1 MTAPDLPTAAAA
13 TAAPLPKI
21 LIVDDHAPNRLALR
35 RLLAKSGAE
44 LVEAD
49 SGNEAL
55 AACLDHRFAL
65 ILLDVNMPEM
75 DGFEVAELLGEDEG
89 SKDTPIIFISAA
101 YDDMNRLRG
110 YGSGAVDYIA
120 KPVNE
125 TILKS
130 KVGVFLELYRRK
142 TELQEALEKL
152 SQHARALEKEIALRR
167 ETEKLAWHRASH
179 DTLTD
184 LPNRMLFMDRLD
196 SAIERSRRHQ
206 RRFGLAY
213 IDIDG
218 FKPVNDTH
226 GHPVGDELLQAIADR
241 LRALLRTEDTVARL
255 GGDEFAVIL
264 ESLAEGEVAGLKVCE
279 VIGHDLRRPYLLAT
293 AGGPVTVTIGASIGL
308 AMFPPHGDS
317 REQLIRAADDA
328 MYAAKRGGRNRCVL
342 ASADLSGGAAA

>member
-1 MTAPDLPTAAAA
+1 MTELECQAEPTG
-13 TAAPLPKI
+13 LPKI
-21 LIVDDHAPNRLALR
+21 LIVDDHAANRLALR
-35 RLLAKSGAE
+35 RLLARSGAE
-44 LVEAD
+44 LIEAD
-49 SGNEAL
+49 SGNQAL
-55 AACLDHRFAL
+55 AACLDHHFAL

-75 DGFEVAELLGEDEG
+75 DNFEVAELLGDDDG

-101 YDDMNRLRG
+101 YDDMHRLRG

-125 TILKS
+125 AILKS

-142 TELQEALEKL
+142 SELQGALEQL
-152 SQHARALEKEIALRR
+152 SAHMRALEQEIALRR

-179 DTLTD
+179 DVLTD

-206 RRFGLAY
+206 RKFGLAY

-218 FKPVNDTH
+218 FKPVNDTW
-226 GHPVGDELLQAIADR
+226 GHPVGDELLKAIADR

-264 ESLAEGEVAGLKVCE
+264 ESLDDGGPAGFRVCE
-279 VIGHDLRRPYLLAT
+279 VIGRDLRRPYVVAT
-293 AGGPVTVTIGASIGL
+293 ANGPVTLEIGASIGL
-308 AMFPPHGDS
+308 AMFPPHGES
-317 REQLIRAADDA
+317 REQLIRAADEA
-328 MYAAKRGGRNRCVL
+328 MYAAKRAGRNRCVV
-342 ASADLSGGAAA
+342 AAFG

>member
-1 MTAPDLPTAAAA
+1 MTDLDAPPAGSPA
-13 TAAPLPKI
+13 LPKI

-35 RLLAKSGAE
+35 RLLARSGAE
-44 LVEAD
+44 LIEAD

-55 AACLDHRFAL
+55 AACLDHDFAL

-89 SKDTPIIFISAA
+89 SRDTPIIFISAA
-101 YDDMNRLRG
+101 YDDLHRLRG

-130 KVGVFLELYRRK
+130 KVAVFLELYRRK
-142 TELQEALEKL
+142 SELQDALEQL
-152 SQHARALEKEIALRR
+152 SQHMRALEREVALRR

-179 DTLTD
+179 DVLTD

-206 RRFGLAY
+206 RKFGLAY

-226 GHPVGDELLQAIADR
+226 GHPVGDELLKAIADR
-241 LRALLRTEDTVARL
+241 LRGLLRTEDTVARL

-264 ESLAEGEVAGLKVCE
+264 ESLDEGEAAGLRVCE
-279 VIGHDLRRPYLLAT
+279 VIVHDLRRPYLLDSAL
-293 AGGPVTVTIGASIGL
+293 GPVTVTIGASVGL
-308 AMFPPHGDS
+308 AMFPPHGDN
-317 REQLIRAADDA
+317 REQLIRAADEA
-328 MYAAKRGGRNRCVL
+328 MYAAKRAGRNRCLL
-342 ASADLSGGAAA
+342 AVPG

>member
-1 MTAPDLPTAAAA
+1 MTDLDPPPARSPA
-13 TAAPLPKI
+13 LPKI

-35 RLLAKSGAE
+35 RLLARSGAE
-44 LVEAD
+44 LIEAD
-49 SGNEAL
+49 SGNQAL
-55 AACLDHRFAL
+55 AACLDHDFAL

-75 DGFEVAELLGEDEG
+75 DGFEVAELLGDDEG
-89 SKDTPIIFISAA
+89 SRDTPIIFISAA
-101 YDDMNRLRG
+101 YDDLHRLRG

-130 KVGVFLELYRRK
+130 KVAVFLELYRRK
-142 TELQEALEKL
+142 SELQDALEQL
-152 SQHARALEKEIALRR
+152 SQHMRALEREVALRR

-179 DTLTD
+179 DVLTD

-206 RRFGLAY
+206 RKFGLAY

-226 GHPVGDELLQAIADR
+226 GHPVGDELLKAIADR
-241 LRALLRTEDTVARL
+241 LRGLLRTEDTVARL

-264 ESLAEGEVAGLKVCE
+264 ESLDEGEAAGLRVCE
-279 VIGHDLRRPYLLAT
+279 VIVHDLRRPYRLDSAL
-293 AGGPVTVTIGASIGL
+293 GPVTVTIGASVGL
-308 AMFPPHGDS
+308 AMFPPHGDN
-317 REQLIRAADDA
+317 REQLIRAADEA
-328 MYAAKRGGRNRCVL
+328 MYAAKRAGRNRCLL
-342 ASADLSGGAAA
+342 AVPG

>member
-1 MTAPDLPTAAAA
+1 MTDLDPPPAGSPA
-13 TAAPLPKI
+13 LPKI

-35 RLLAKSGAE
+35 RLLARSGAE
-44 LVEAD
+44 LIEAD
-49 SGNEAL
+49 SGNQAL
-55 AACLDHRFAL
+55 AACLDHDFAL

-75 DGFEVAELLGEDEG
+75 DGFEVAELLGDDEG
-89 SKDTPIIFISAA
+89 SRDTPIIFISAA
-101 YDDMNRLRG
+101 YDDLHRLRG

-130 KVGVFLELYRRK
+130 KVAVFLELYRRK
-142 TELQEALEKL
+142 SELQDALEQL
-152 SQHARALEKEIALRR
+152 SQHMRALEREVALRR

-179 DTLTD
+179 DVLTD

-206 RRFGLAY
+206 RKFGLAY

-226 GHPVGDELLQAIADR
+226 GHPVGDELLKAIADR
-241 LRALLRTEDTVARL
+241 LRGLLRTEDTVARL

-264 ESLAEGEVAGLKVCE
+264 ESLDDGEAAGLRVCE
-279 VIGHDLRRPYLLAT
+279 VIVHDLRRPYRLDSAL
-293 AGGPVTVTIGASIGL
+293 GPVTVTIGASVGL
-308 AMFPPHGDS
+308 AMFPPHGDN
-317 REQLIRAADDA
+317 REQLIRAADEA
-328 MYAAKRGGRNRCVL
+328 MYAAKRAGRNRCLL
-342 ASADLSGGAAA
+342 AVPG

>member
-1 MTAPDLPTAAAA
+1 M
-13 TAAPLPKI
+13 
-21 LIVDDHAPNRLALR
+21 VDDLAANRLAMR

-44 LVEAD
+44 LIEAD

-55 AACLDHRFAL
+55 AACLDHHFAL

-89 SKDTPIIFISAA
+89 SRDTPIIFISAA
-101 YDDMNRLRG
+101 YDDMNRLKG

-142 TELQEALEKL
+142 TALQDALEQL
-152 SQHARALEKEIALRR
+152 SQHMRALEREIALRR

-179 DTLTD
+179 DALTD

-206 RRFGLAY
+206 RKFGLAY

-218 FKPVNDTH
+218 FKPVNDNH
-226 GHPVGDELLQAIADR
+226 GHPVGDELLKAIADR

-264 ESLAEGEVAGLKVCE
+264 ESLDEGEAAGLQVCD
-279 VIGHDLRRPYLLAT
+279 VIGNDLRRPYIVDSAN
-293 AGGPVTVTIGASIGL
+293 GPVTLEVGASIGL
-308 AMFPPHGDS
+308 AMFPPNGDS
-317 REQLIRAADDA
+317 REHLIRAADEA
-328 MYAAKRGGRNRCVL
+328 MYSAKRGGRNRCVL
-342 ASADLSGGAAA
+342 AES

>member
-1 MTAPDLPTAAAA
+1 MNPSEARGTEPPG
-13 TAAPLPKI
+13 LPKI
-21 LIVDDHAPNRLALR
+21 LIVDDHAANRLALR
-35 RLLAKSGAE
+35 RLLARSGAE

-49 SGNEAL
+49 SGNQAL
-55 AACLDHRFAL
+55 AACLDHDFAL

-101 YDDMNRLRG
+101 YDDMHRLRG

-125 TILKS
+125 AILKS

-142 TELQEALEKL
+142 RELQDALEQL
-152 SQHARALEKEIALRR
+152 SQHMRALEHEIALRR

-179 DTLTD
+179 DVLTD

-218 FKPVNDTH
+218 FKPVNDTY
-226 GHPVGDELLQAIADR
+226 GHPVGDELLKAIADR

-264 ESLAEGEVAGLKVCE
+264 ESLEEGGPAGLRVCE
-279 VIGHDLRRPYLLAT
+279 VIGHDLRRPYTLAT
-293 AGGPVTVTIGASIGL
+293 ADGPVTLEIGASIGL
-308 AMFPPHGDS
+308 AMFPPHGDN
-317 REQLIRAADDA
+317 REQLIRAADEA

-342 ASADLSGGAAA
+342 ASSI

>member
-1 MTAPDLPTAAAA
+1 MTDLDASPAGSPA
-13 TAAPLPKI
+13 LPKI

-35 RLLAKSGAE
+35 RLLARSGAE
-44 LVEAD
+44 LIEAD
-49 SGNEAL
+49 SGNQAL
-55 AACLDHRFAL
+55 AACLDHDFAL

-75 DGFEVAELLGEDEG
+75 DGFEVAELLGDDEG
-89 SKDTPIIFISAA
+89 SRDTPIIFISAA
-101 YDDMNRLRG
+101 YDDLHRLRG

-130 KVGVFLELYRRK
+130 KVAVFLELYRRK
-142 TELQEALEKL
+142 SELQDALEQL
-152 SQHARALEKEIALRR
+152 SQHMRALEREVALRR

-179 DTLTD
+179 DVLTD

-206 RRFGLAY
+206 RKFGLAY

-226 GHPVGDELLQAIADR
+226 GHPVGDELLKAIADR
-241 LRALLRTEDTVARL
+241 LRGLLRTEDTVARL

-264 ESLAEGEVAGLKVCE
+264 ESLDEGEAAGLRVCE
-279 VIGHDLRRPYLLAT
+279 VIVHDLRRPYRLDSAL
-293 AGGPVTVTIGASIGL
+293 GPVTVTIGASVGL
-308 AMFPPHGDS
+308 AMFPPHGDN
-317 REQLIRAADDA
+317 REQLIRAADEA
-328 MYAAKRGGRNRCVL
+328 MYAAKRAGRNRCLL
-342 ASADLSGGAAA
+342 AVPG

>member
-1 MTAPDLPTAAAA
+1 MTDLDAPPAGSPA
-13 TAAPLPKI
+13 LPKI

-35 RLLAKSGAE
+35 RLLARSGAE
-44 LVEAD
+44 LIEAD
-49 SGNEAL
+49 SGNQAL
-55 AACLDHRFAL
+55 AACLDHDFAL

-75 DGFEVAELLGEDEG
+75 DGFEVAELLGDDEG
-89 SKDTPIIFISAA
+89 SRDTPIIFISAA
-101 YDDMNRLRG
+101 YDDLHRLRG

-130 KVGVFLELYRRK
+130 KVAVFLELYRRK
-142 TELQEALEKL
+142 SELQDALEQL
-152 SQHARALEKEIALRR
+152 SQHMRALEREVALRR

-179 DTLTD
+179 DVLTD

-206 RRFGLAY
+206 RKFGLAY

-226 GHPVGDELLQAIADR
+226 GHPVGDELLKAIADR
-241 LRALLRTEDTVARL
+241 LRGLLRTEDTVARL

-264 ESLAEGEVAGLKVCE
+264 ESLDEGEAAGLRVCE
-279 VIGHDLRRPYLLAT
+279 VIVHDLRRPYRLDSAL
-293 AGGPVTVTIGASIGL
+293 GPVTVTIGASVGL
-308 AMFPPHGDS
+308 AMFPPHGDN
-317 REQLIRAADDA
+317 REQLIRAADEA
-328 MYAAKRGGRNRCVL
+328 MYAAKRAGRNRCLL
-342 ASADLSGGAAA
+342 AVPG

>member
-1 MTAPDLPTAAAA
+1 MTDLDAPPAGSPA
-13 TAAPLPKI
+13 LPKI

-35 RLLAKSGAE
+35 RLLARSGAE
-44 LVEAD
+44 LIEAD
-49 SGNEAL
+49 SGNQAL
-55 AACLDHRFAL
+55 AACLDHDFAL

-75 DGFEVAELLGEDEG
+75 DGFEVAELLGDDEG
-89 SKDTPIIFISAA
+89 SRDTPIIFISAA
-101 YDDMNRLRG
+101 YDDLHRLRG

-130 KVGVFLELYRRK
+130 KVAVFLELYRRK
-142 TELQEALEKL
+142 SELQDALEQL
-152 SQHARALEKEIALRR
+152 SQHMRALEREVALRR

-179 DTLTD
+179 DVLTD

-206 RRFGLAY
+206 RKFGLAY

-226 GHPVGDELLQAIADR
+226 GHPVGDELLKAIADR
-241 LRALLRTEDTVARL
+241 LRGLLRTEDTVARL

-264 ESLAEGEVAGLKVCE
+264 ESLDEGEAAGLRVCE
-279 VIGHDLRRPYLLAT
+279 VIVHDLRRPYRLDSAL
-293 AGGPVTVTIGASIGL
+293 GPVTVTIGASVGL
-308 AMFPPHGDS
+308 AMFPPHGDN
-317 REQLIRAADDA
+317 REQLIRAADEA
-328 MYAAKRGGRNRCVL
+328 MYAAKRAGRNRCLL
-342 ASADLSGGAAA
+342 AVSG

>member
-1 MTAPDLPTAAAA
+1 MTDLEPSSAVAAA
-13 TAAPLPKI
+13 PELPKI

-44 LVEAD
+44 LIEAD
-49 SGNEAL
+49 SGNDAL
-55 AACLDHRFAL
+55 AACLDHHFAL

-89 SKDTPIIFISAA
+89 SRDTPIIFISAA
-101 YDDMNRLRG
+101 YDDMNRLKG

-142 TELQEALEKL
+142 TELQDALEQL
-152 SQHARALEKEIALRR
+152 SQHMRALEKEIALRR

-179 DTLTD
+179 DGLTD

-206 RRFGLAY
+206 RKFGLAY
-213 IDIDG
+213 LDIDG

-226 GHPVGDELLQAIADR
+226 GHPVGDELLKAIADR
-241 LRALLRTEDTVARL
+241 LRALLRQEDTVARL

-264 ESLAEGEVAGLKVCE
+264 ESLADGEAAGLRVCE
-279 VIGHDLRRPYLLAT
+279 VIGHDLRRPYTVAT
-293 AGGPVTVTIGASIGL
+293 ANGPVTVEIGASIGL
-308 AMFPPHGDS
+308 AMFPPNGES
-317 REQLIRAADDA
+317 REQLIRAADEA
-328 MYAAKRGGRNRCVL
+328 MYAAKRSGRNRCVL
-342 ASADLSGGAAA
+342 AASIA

>member
-1 MTAPDLPTAAAA
+1 MTELECQAEPTG
-13 TAAPLPKI
+13 LPKI
-21 LIVDDHAPNRLALR
+21 LIVDDHAANRLALR
-35 RLLAKSGAE
+35 RLLARSGAK
-44 LVEAD
+44 LIEAD
-49 SGNEAL
+49 SGNQAL
-55 AACLDHRFAL
+55 AACLDHHFAL

-75 DGFEVAELLGEDEG
+75 DGFEVAELLGDDDG

-101 YDDMNRLRG
+101 YDDMHRLRG

-125 TILKS
+125 AILKS

-142 TELQEALEKL
+142 SELQGALEQL
-152 SQHARALEKEIALRR
+152 SAHMRALEQEIALRR

-179 DTLTD
+179 DVLTD

-206 RRFGLAY
+206 RKFGLAY

-218 FKPVNDTH
+218 FKPVNDTW
-226 GHPVGDELLQAIADR
+226 GHPVGDELLKAIADR

-264 ESLAEGEVAGLKVCE
+264 ESLDDGGPAGFRVCE
-279 VIGHDLRRPYLLAT
+279 VIGRDLRRPYVVAT
-293 AGGPVTVTIGASIGL
+293 ANGPVTLEIGASIGL
-308 AMFPPHGDS
+308 AMFPPHGES
-317 REQLIRAADDA
+317 REQLIRAADEA
-328 MYAAKRGGRNRCVL
+328 MYAAKRAGRNRCVV
-342 ASADLSGGAAA
+342 AAFG

>member
-1 MTAPDLPTAAAA
+1 MTALDALPARLPAA
-13 TAAPLPKI
+13 PKI

-35 RLLAKSGAE
+35 RLLARSGAE
-44 LVEAD
+44 LIEAD
-49 SGNEAL
+49 SGNQAL
-55 AACLDHRFAL
+55 AACLDHDFAL

-89 SKDTPIIFISAA
+89 SRDTPIIFISAA
-101 YDDMNRLRG
+101 YDDLHRLRG

-130 KVGVFLELYRRK
+130 KVAVFLELYRRK
-142 TELQEALEKL
+142 SELQDALEQV
-152 SQHARALEKEIALRR
+152 SHHMRALEREVALRR

-179 DTLTD
+179 DVLTD

-206 RRFGLAY
+206 RKFGLAY

-218 FKPVNDTH
+218 FKPVNDTY
-226 GHPVGDELLQAIADR
+226 GHPVGDELLKAIADR
-241 LRALLRTEDTVARL
+241 LRGLLRTEDTVARL

-264 ESLAEGEVAGLKVCE
+264 ESLDEGETAGLRVCE
-279 VIGHDLRRPYLLAT
+279 VIVHDLRRPYRLDSAL
-293 AGGPVTVTIGASIGL
+293 GPVTVTIGASVGL
-308 AMFPPHGDS
+308 AMFPPHGDN
-317 REQLIRAADDA
+317 REQLIRAADEA
-328 MYAAKRGGRNRCVL
+328 MYAAKRAGRNRCVL
-342 ASADLSGGAAA
+342 AVPG

>member
-1 MTAPDLPTAAAA
+1 MTDLDPPPARSPA
-13 TAAPLPKI
+13 LPKI

-35 RLLAKSGAE
+35 RLLARSGAE
-44 LVEAD
+44 LIEAD
-49 SGNEAL
+49 SGNQAL
-55 AACLDHRFAL
+55 AACLDHDFAL

-75 DGFEVAELLGEDEG
+75 DGFEVAELLGDDEG
-89 SKDTPIIFISAA
+89 SRDTPIIFISAA
-101 YDDMNRLRG
+101 YDDLHRLRG

-130 KVGVFLELYRRK
+130 KVAVFLELYRRK
-142 TELQEALEKL
+142 SELQDALEQL
-152 SQHARALEKEIALRR
+152 SQHMRALEREVALRR

-179 DTLTD
+179 DVLTD

-206 RRFGLAY
+206 RKFGLAY

-226 GHPVGDELLQAIADR
+226 GHPVGDELLKAIADR
-241 LRALLRTEDTVARL
+241 LRGLLRTEDTVARL

-264 ESLAEGEVAGLKVCE
+264 ESLDDGEAAGLRVCE
-279 VIGHDLRRPYLLAT
+279 VIVHDLRRPYRLDSAL
-293 AGGPVTVTIGASIGL
+293 GPVTVTIGASVGL
-308 AMFPPHGDS
+308 AMFPPHGDN
-317 REQLIRAADDA
+317 REQLIRAADEA
-328 MYAAKRGGRNRCVL
+328 MYAAKRAGRNRCLL
-342 ASADLSGGAAA
+342 AVPG